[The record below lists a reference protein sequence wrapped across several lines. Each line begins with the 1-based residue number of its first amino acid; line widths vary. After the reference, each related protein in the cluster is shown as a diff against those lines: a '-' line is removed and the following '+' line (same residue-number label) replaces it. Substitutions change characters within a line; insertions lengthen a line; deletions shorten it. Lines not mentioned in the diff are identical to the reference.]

1 MTDWN
6 PGAMMRRREF
16 FGVAGGAAAWSFAA
30 AAQQPERMQRVGVLM
45 DTAQN
50 DRGRPRLAAFIQGLA
65 DLGWSQG
72 RNLQIDVRWN
82 ANTVEKSR
90 ELAAELL
97 ALNPDV
103 VLSSASAST
112 AALRQA
118 SARMPVV
125 FVLVTDPVG
134 AGFVDS
140 LSRPGSN
147 FTGFTLF
154 EYTLAGKWLELL
166 KEIAP
171 DVRRVGVL
179 RDASVAAGSGQ
190 FGVLQAAA
198 PTFGVELRPLG
209 VSDPAEIER
218 GLSAFAPGAN
228 DGIIVT
234 ATPLASVY
242 RDQII
247 SLANR
252 YRLPTVFPYRHF
264 VTAGGLVSYGPDL
277 VDPFRRAA
285 SYVGRILKGEKPAE
299 LPVQAPTS
307 YGLAVNVRTAK
318 ALGLAVSPALLARA
332 EEVIE

>member
-1 MTDWN
+1 
-6 PGAMMRRREF
+6 MRRREF
-16 FGVAGGAAAWSFAA
+16 LGVAGLAAAWPFAA
-30 AAQQPERMQRVGVLM
+30 LAQQPERPQRIAVLM

-50 DRGRPRLAAFIQGLA
+50 DRGRPRLAALTQGLA
-65 DLGWSQG
+65 DLGWIEG
-72 RNLQIDVRWN
+72 RNLQIEVRWN

-90 ELAAELL
+90 DLAAELL
-97 ALNPDV
+97 SLNPDV
-103 VLSSASAST
+103 VVSSASSST

-140 LSRPGSN
+140 LSHPGSN

-171 DVRRVGVL
+171 NIKRVGVM
-179 RDASVAAGSGQ
+179 RDTNVAAGAGQ

-198 PTFGVELRPLG
+198 PMLGVELRPLG

-218 GLSAFAPGAN
+218 GLSAFAPGSN

-242 RDQII
+242 REQII

-285 SYVGRILKGEKPAE
+285 SYVSRILKGEKPAE

-318 ALGLAVSPALLARA
+318 ALDLVVPPALLARA